1 MSNPYNRDLVVTVAV
16 AAITEVVADRITV
29 IIIFSVVIISIIFA
43 VIIVLAVFICKR
55 LVVCRY
61 LSRDK

>member
-1 MSNPYNRDLVVTVAV
+1 MFSDNNGGS
-16 AAITEVVADRITV
+16 AITEVVADRVTV
-29 IIIFSVVIISIIFA
+29 IVIFSIVIIPIIFA

-61 LSRDK
+61 LSRNK